1 MELLSDREEDEAED
15 EAHVT
20 ASGEGEYVVL
30 LHVN

>member
-1 MELLSDREEDEAED
+1 MELLSDREEDEAE
-15 EAHVT
+15 AYVT